1 MVSLAQ
7 KALAL
12 VVGIDII
19 EGRSLVGR
27 AGRKALDTAARAI
40 IRSGPAAVGITRTV
54 APVAGRAALG
64 VAAAP
69 GVVPAVASIAAFEA
83 YQRGLL
89 DPVGQALQFSAME
102 AQRSLTQPAGEFT
115 TGALGLDGRG
125 PIVGPI
131 VGAVKAVKRAP
142 SKFSKS
148 IKAGMS
154 AVKMSTSY
162 GGKGKINNA
171 KKAFTAVTKTA
182 SKINKGGKVPK
193 SGITRKIGLAVKRI
207 LR

>member
-19 EGRSLVGR
+19 EGRSLVGK
-27 AGRKALDTAARAI
+27 AGRKALDTAAKAI
-40 IRSGPAAVGITRTV
+40 IRSGPAAVGITRSV

-69 GVVPAVASIAAFEA
+69 GVIPTVASIAAYEA

-89 DPVGQALQFSAME
+89 DPIGQALQFSAME
-102 AQRSLTQPAGEFT
+102 AQRSLTQPAGGFT

-142 SKFSKS
+142 SKFSKAVG
-148 IKAGMS
+148 AGMKV
-154 AVKMSTSY
+154 VKASTSY
-162 GGKGKINNA
+162 GAKGVISSP
-171 KKAFTAVTKTA
+171 KKAFSVVTKSA
-182 SKINKGGKVPK
+182 SKINKGGKVAK
-193 SGITRKIGLAVKRI
+193 SGIKRKIGLVMKRI
-207 LR
+207 LK